1 MRLDIA
7 ERLICPEPHARTPLV
22 VVALETRGRDVIRA
36 AVGCMQ
42 CRREWTIEQG
52 TLLLD
57 SAVSA
62 PDGATSEP
70 SDALLSRLE
79 ALLGVTDPGTPLL
92 LGGRYVQV
100 APALVARCEAVVAV
114 LPAAGASPEGVGHV
128 QGAPSVVPFAD
139 ATFAAALLDG
149 TMAPALV
156 EDAGRVV
163 RVGGRIVGDASLPLP
178 PRVRELARDAEHWV
192 GEVQAAPSVVPL
204 RRA

>member
-7 ERLICPEPHARTPLV
+7 ERLLCPEPHARTPLI

-36 AVGCMQ
+36 SVGCMQ
-42 CRREWTIEQG
+42 CRREWQVEHG

-57 SAVSA
+57 ASPRATALA
-62 PDGATSEP
+62 PAEP

-92 LGGRYVQV
+92 LGGRYVAV

-114 LPAAGASPEGVGHV
+114 LPAAGASPAGVGHV
-128 QGAPSVVPFAD
+128 QLTAPVVPFSD
-139 ATFAAALLDG
+139 ATFAAALVDA
-149 TMAPALV
+149 TMSGAQV
-156 EDAGRVV
+156 EDAV
-163 RVGGRIVGDASLPLP
+163 RCVRIGGRIVGDAAVPLP
-178 PRVRELARDAEHWV
+178 PRVRELARDVDHWV